1 MSRLCQAD
9 KAVFRLQE
17 NEERRPDQR
26 RTHLAESDTY
36 FELSPSKPRRTAL
49 TAAPSRQIKCL

>member
-36 FELSPSKPRRTAL
+36 FELSR
-49 TAAPSRQIKCL
+49 PSRVERR